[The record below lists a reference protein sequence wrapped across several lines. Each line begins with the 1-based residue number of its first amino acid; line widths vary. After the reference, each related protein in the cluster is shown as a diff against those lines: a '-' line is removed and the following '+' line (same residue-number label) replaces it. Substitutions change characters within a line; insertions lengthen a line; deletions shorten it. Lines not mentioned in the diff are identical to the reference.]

1 METYLERILEFIKSR
16 LFVLL
21 VTAVFLF
28 IVLVVRLYNLQILE
42 GALHN
47 QELTAS
53 ISRTLSLP
61 ASRGNIYDAYGRPL
75 AVNEPTFSVKIDSS
89 IKIDLKNKNS
99 MLYNI
104 VSRLSQNGELS
115 KDSLPISSAPYEFT
129 FTGETAQ
136 ADEKKF
142 KTKIGL
148 SKKELKMTAP
158 EVMAYL
164 EEKFEIPEGTPENI
178 KRNIIYLGLYQ
189 DNQNIMLLSLINLLN
204 ENKETITDELPLTT
218 SSPLAFS
225 FGENTNREASWKK
238 EIGINEE
245 KEGYTS
251 ALESYKFL
259 IDKFNIPD
267 NLSYDIQRS
276 LASLDYLIYTGR
288 FKKYQ
293 PLTVSLNISDETVAS
308 LEEKQSDYPG
318 VIIDTDSLRKYPEG
332 EYFSHIVGYIRKIS
346 DTEYEELKDY
356 KDENGNQLYSISDIV
371 GKSGIE
377 KVAELEL
384 NGVDGEMQVEVD
396 SLGTR
401 ISYTQT
407 KESISGSDIY
417 LTLDRDLQEFCFNTL
432 EKTLKDIIIYK
443 MTSAK
448 EEEYP
453 ISISEFFSSMVNNGG
468 ISSSKIYNS
477 KGGVQLEIKEY
488 MDGKINFSA
497 DSENFKSLYKA
508 ALMNEIEKG
517 NIAYGKLI
525 LVLYE
530 QGKIT
535 LDGYDLESIPHFSE
549 KACSNLMIE
558 KLESGEIRPMDTG
571 LDPCTGSVVV
581 SDINT
586 GDILSMVTYP
596 SYDTNEFVNNFNT
609 EYYNSIQEQTVTT
622 PFINRPIY
630 EKKAPGSTLKMVTAV
645 AALETGVITPSTRI
659 LDKGTFME
667 AGTPYPKCW
676 IGNGYGSHGN
686 INVSEAIEV
695 SCNYFFYEA
704 AYRMNHGKANSFE
717 AISTLNDYM
726 AAFGLNSLS
735 GIELTEERKP
745 DMATP
750 SYKESSIKAINPNAT
765 ETQTRWTDGDT
776 VRAAIGQSVNNYA
789 PIHMNRYVATL
800 ANGGT
805 LYKMHVINA
814 IKDSLT
820 GNLSYTKTEKE
831 NILEISQSTLDA
843 VYSGMYKVTTG
854 ESGTLRNIFA
864 DFPVHVAAKSGTA
877 QENLERSSHTWF
889 VGFAP
894 YENPQISVTVMIPF
908 AEVSGSP
915 AAKIAKEIIAEYMGL
930 NYKPENTYLK
940 TTLTK

>member
-16 LFVLL
+16 LFVLTMASVL
-21 VTAVFLF
+21 LF
-28 IVLVVRLYNLQILE
+28 TVLVVRLYKLQILE

-75 AVNEPTFSVKIDSS
+75 AVNEPAFSVKIDSS

-104 VSRLSQNGELS
+104 VTQLYENGKLLE
-115 KDSLPISSAPYEFT
+115 DSLPVSNAPYEFT
-129 FTGETAQ
+129 FSGETANE
-136 ADEKKF
+136 DEKKF

-148 SKKELKMTAP
+148 SKKEFEMTAP
-158 EVMAYL
+158 EVMDYL

-178 KRNIIYLGLYQ
+178 KRNIIYLGIYQ

-204 ENKETITDELPLTT
+204 ENNEAINDELPLTT

-225 FGENTNREASWKK
+225 FGENINQETSWKK

-245 KEGYTS
+245 KEGYMS
-251 ALESYKFL
+251 APQSYNFL
-259 IDKFNIPD
+259 MDKFNVPD
-267 NLSYDIQRS
+267 NISYDTQRS
-276 LASLDYLIYTGR
+276 LTSLDYLIFTGR

-293 PLTVSLNISDETVAS
+293 PLTVSINISNETVAS
-308 LEEKQSDYPG
+308 LEEHQNDYPG

-346 DTEYEELKDY
+346 ETEYEELKDY

-377 KVAELEL
+377 KVSELEL
-384 NGVDGEMQVEVD
+384 NGVDGETQVEVD
-396 SLGTR
+396 SLGAR

-407 KESISGSDIY
+407 EESISGNDVY
-417 LTLDRDLQEFCFNTL
+417 LTLDKDLQEFCFNTL
-432 EKTLKDIIIYK
+432 ENTLKDVIIYK

-448 EEEYP
+448 EDEYP
-453 ISISEFFSSMVNNGG
+453 ISVSEFFSSMVNNSG

-477 KGGVQLEIKEY
+477 KDGVQLEIKEY
-488 MDGKINFSA
+488 MDKKINFSS
-497 DSENFKSLYKA
+497 DNENFKTLYKT
-508 ALMNEIEKG
+508 ALMDEIEKG
-517 NIAYGKLI
+517 NISYGKLI
-525 LVLYE
+525 CILYE

-535 LDGYDLESIPHFSE
+535 LDEYDPESVSHFSE
-549 KACSNLMIE
+549 STCKSLIIE

-586 GDILSMVTYP
+586 GDILSMVSYP
-596 SYDTNEFVNNFNT
+596 SYDTNEFVNSFNT
-609 EYYNSIQEQTVTT
+609 EYYNSLQEQTVTT

-645 AALETGVITPSTRI
+645 AALETGIITPSTRI
-659 LDKGTFME
+659 LDKGTFVE

-676 IGNGYGSHGN
+676 IGSGYGSHGN
-686 INVSEAIEV
+686 ITVSEAIEV
-695 SCNYFFYEA
+695 SCNYFFYEV
-704 AYRMNHGKANSFE
+704 AYRMNHGNANSFE
-717 AISTLNDYM
+717 AISTLNDFM

-765 ETQTRWTDGDT
+765 EVQTRWTDGDT

-789 PIHMNRYVATL
+789 PIHMNRYIATL

-805 LYKMHVINA
+805 LYKMHVIKA
-814 IKDSLT
+814 IKNSLT
-820 GNLSYTKTEKE
+820 GNLNYTKTEKK

-843 VYSGMYKVTTG
+843 VYYGMYKVTSG
-854 ESGTLRNIFA
+854 EKGTLRTIFA
-864 DFPVHVAAKSGTA
+864 DFPIDVAGKSGTA
-877 QENLERSSHTWF
+877 QEDLERSSHTWF

-940 TTLTK
+940 TTLIK